1 MPRTVAILA
10 PLDTKGPEAAFLKEQ
25 IEAQGGRALLIDMG
39 LVGEPGTSP
48 DFDRQAVCQA
58 GGTPLEKL
66 LKEPAPQQSAPVII
80 AGATAIL
87 KEQLEAG
94 AAHAVLG
101 IGGTQG
107 SANIATVMRELPF
120 GFPKVL
126 VSTMASGDVSNYV
139 GMKDI
144 TMMFPI
150 SDILGLNPV
159 TRKILANAAAS
170 AFGMAQ
176 VELELEPHSGDRP
189 VIGISN
195 LGVITKG
202 TFRALQ
208 RFQSAGY
215 ECIVFHAV
223 GSGGLAMEQL
233 MRDGHIGA
241 VFDYGLG
248 EIADEVHGGF
258 RAADA
263 TRLTTAGALQLPQVL
278 APCGTEHIGLF
289 VEPDEVPEAWS
300 DHQWFHHNPIV
311 FVPRLNAS
319 EMEAVAKSICE
330 RLQSTEGRATMFLPL
345 HGTSRYGVEGGALRD
360 PESDAAFFQ
369 TLRDHMPAGV
379 EVVDVEAGAEDSD
392 FVDRAVD
399 R

>member
-10 PLDTKGPEAAFLKEQ
+10 TLDTKGPEAAFLKEQ

-66 LKEPAPQQSAPVII
+66 LEDPTPQQSAPVII

-176 VELELEPHSGDRP
+176 VEMELEPHSGDKP

-195 LGVITKG
+195 LGVITQG

-208 RFQSAGY
+208 RFQGAGY

-223 GSGGLAMEQL
+223 GSPAF
-233 MRDGHIGA
+233 A
-241 VFDYGLG
+241 AGLG
-248 EIADEVHGGF
+248 
-258 RAADA
+258 R
-263 TRLTTAGALQLPQVL
+263 
-278 APCGTEHIGLF
+278 
-289 VEPDEVPEAWS
+289 
-300 DHQWFHHNPIV
+300 
-311 FVPRLNAS
+311 
-319 EMEAVAKSICE
+319 
-330 RLQSTEGRATMFLPL
+330 PL
-345 HGTSRYGVEGGALRD
+345 V
-360 PESDAAFFQ
+360 
-369 TLRDHMPAGV
+369 
-379 EVVDVEAGAEDSD
+379 
-392 FVDRAVD
+392 
-399 R
+399 